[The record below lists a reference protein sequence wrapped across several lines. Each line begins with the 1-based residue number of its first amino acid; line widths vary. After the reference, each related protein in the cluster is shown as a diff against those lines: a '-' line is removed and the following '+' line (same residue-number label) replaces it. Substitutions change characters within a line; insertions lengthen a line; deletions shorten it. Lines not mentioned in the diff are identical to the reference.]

1 MAMSTADEATAG
13 GPTTQSADRP
23 DGRQTLEQLTARVA
37 ELTEAVKARDEFL
50 AIAAHELRNPMT
62 PIIGQIH
69 LMLRAARSA
78 EPISPD
84 RLLEGLERL
93 DYFTNQFVRRATTLL
108 DVARFNAG
116 KHRLEPE
123 DVNLSVLLASI
134 AESQAL
140 AARHARSPMILRLEE
155 DVRGFLDR
163 LAVEQIVDNLV
174 SNALRYGGGQPV
186 ELSLARVD
194 GTAVISVR
202 DSGPGISYEHQARIF
217 GKFERIFGVG
227 EGAGFGVG
235 LWIVRRLVEAMG
247 GKIDVDSRPDHG
259 AAFTVVLPLRP
270 ERRR

>member
-1 MAMSTADEATAG
+1 MRDSPDL
-13 GPTTQSADRP
+13 P
-23 DGRQTLEQLTARVA
+23 DGRQTAEELARRVA

-69 LMLRAARSA
+69 LLLRAARSA

-116 KHRLEPE
+116 KHRLDPE
-123 DVNLSVLLASI
+123 EVNLSVLLASI
-134 AESQAL
+134 AEGHAL
-140 AARHARSPMILRLEE
+140 AARHARSPIALRLED
-155 DVRGFLDR
+155 DVRGIFDR

-174 SNALRYGGGQPV
+174 SNALRYGAGQPV
-186 ELSLARVD
+186 ELSLARLD
-194 GTAVISVR
+194 GTAVIVVR
-202 DSGPGISYEHQARIF
+202 DGGPGISYEHQSRIF
-217 GKFERIFGVG
+217 GKFERIFGG
-227 EGAGFGVG
+227 REGAGFGVG

-247 GKIDVDSRPDHG
+247 GKIDVDSRPGHG
-259 AAFTVVLPLRP
+259 AAFTVVLPLEP
-270 ERRR
+270 GRRR